1 MVRQAGGVC
10 VADEVQIGLGRVGDK
25 FWGFELHDVVPDIVT
40 MGKPLGNGHPLAA
53 VVTTAEIANSF
64 NNGMEYFNTFGANP
78 VSAAIGQ
85 AVLEVVYDERLQL
98 NAKEIGSYLMAGVAQ
113 LAKSN
118 DLIADIRGH
127 GLFIG
132 VEFMLDEKT
141 PATEKV
147 ADLMEYALSKGVLLS
162 CDGPDNN
169 VLKIKP
175 PMIINKQDVDLFLNV
190 LGQWLDKQ

>member
-1 MVRQAGGVC
+1 M
-10 VADEVQIGLGRVGDK
+10 
-25 FWGFELHDVVPDIVT
+25 
-40 MGKPLGNGHPLAA
+40 
-53 VVTTAEIANSF
+53 
-64 NNGMEYFNTFGANP
+64 
-78 VSAAIGQ
+78 
-85 AVLEVVYDERLQL
+85 
-98 NAKEIGSYLMAGVAQ
+98 
-113 LAKSN
+113 
-118 DLIADIRGH
+118 IADIRGH